1 MKIRKPA
8 VAGMFY
14 PNDKIELLENLQ
26 MLFQQADNIKSIPVS
41 SEIKGIIAPHAGFIY
56 SGKTAAKAYSYL
68 KNSNIYKVIIISPSH
83 REYFPGISIY
93 DGDFYETPL
102 GEIKI
107 NEEIRKELTFRSKF
121 IFEGEFG
128 HKQEHALEV
137 QLPFLQFVLQNEFE
151 LIPIVMGDQK
161 DGYVDELA
169 KLLSKIDLQNVLIIA
184 SSDLSHYYSQKDA
197 EFLDSRVEKHIKEF
211 NIKQL
216 INDNN
221 RKLVE
226 ACGIGP
232 IISLMKTMQNVGIT
246 NSEVVYR
253 TNSGKTSLDF
263 HQVVGYLSAVFFWP

>member
-14 PNDKIELLENLQ
+14 PNDKIELLENLEF
-26 MLFQQADNIKSIPVS
+26 LFQQAENIESISVS
-41 SEIKGIIAPHAGFIY
+41 AEIKGIISPHAGYIY
-56 SGKTAAKAYSYL
+56 SGKTAAKAYYYL
-68 KNSNIYKVIIISPSH
+68 KNSKINKVIVISPSH

-102 GEIKI
+102 GKIKI
-107 NEEIRKELTFRSKF
+107 NEEIRKELTYHSKF

-197 EFLDSRVEKHIKEF
+197 EFLDSRIEKDIREF
-211 NIKQL
+211 NIEQL
-216 INDNN
+216 VKDNN

-232 IISLMKTMQNVGIT
+232 MISLMKTMQNVGIK

-253 TNSGKTSLDF
+253 TNSGETSLDF
-263 HQVVGYLSAVFFWP
+263 HQVVGYLSAIFY